1 MKKIAQQIRYMI
13 KEALNFSSGEMNEV
27 PYTKDPKTGKT
38 VATKVFTIEGHIR
51 SSVIKSIAGSGQ
63 SIFITDQ
70 GWFLAEPNSGITPG
84 IGITSVVGEPID
96 GRKKEEIRTI
106 KTRDGRTIGIAPTI
120 P

>member
-38 VATKVFTIEGHIR
+38 VATKVFTIKGYIS
-51 SSVIKSIAGSGQ
+51 SSVIESIAGSGK

-84 IGITSVVGEPID
+84 IGITSVVGKPIQPAANPPTEV
-96 GRKKEEIRTI
+96 G
-106 KTRDGRTIGIAPTI
+106 KTNDGRTIMYRTI